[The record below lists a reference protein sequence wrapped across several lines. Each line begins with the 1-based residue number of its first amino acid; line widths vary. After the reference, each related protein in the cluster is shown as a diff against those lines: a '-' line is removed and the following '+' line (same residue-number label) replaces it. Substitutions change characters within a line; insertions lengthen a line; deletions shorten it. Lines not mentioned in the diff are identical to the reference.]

1 MLLLSEP
8 SDNDLGRRFL
18 SFSPKFLEK
27 RQLWA
32 DWENVLIIALNPR
45 GEGGVGG
52 DPGVLEISDWA
63 SGGYNEPL
71 ERRS

>member
-1 MLLLSEP
+1 M
-8 SDNDLGRRFL
+8 
-18 SFSPKFLEK
+18 K